1 MSDTDT
7 ERENIVNLI
16 PQTSNSPNLKNSDN
30 NVDVKVQKSTT
41 NSTTNSTTHSATNPL
56 PTKNP
61 TDNEGDNKG
70 EIHFDA
76 AFSNANVV
84 SDPSELSHSNFR
96 SKNELT
102 LSQSLYRVVLRICC
116 I

>member
-7 ERENIVNLI
+7 KRENTVNLI
-16 PQTSNSPNLKNSDN
+16 PKNSNSPNSKNSDN

-41 NSTTNSTTHSATNPL
+41 NSTTNSTTKSATNPL
-56 PTKNP
+56 LTKNP
-61 TDNEGDNKG
+61 TDNEDDNKD
-70 EIHFDA
+70 ETHFNT

-102 LSQSLYRVVLRICC
+102 LSQSLYRVV
-116 I
+116 